1 MGITGQ
7 QGREMSDATLVAR
20 MAAGDERALGLL
32 YDRHGQVAYGLALA
46 ITKRETVA
54 EQVVADSFS
63 EVWRSAKSYCTAE
76 RSVSG
81 AVLSVVRRQ
90 ALTARGRQGRVA
102 TNEQSIDRH
111 VVIERSTG
119 AHAVR
124 LPGNERTRDAVIGVL
139 TALPESERRVLE
151 LAYFSGLPIREIAL
165 ETHESEEQVTSQL
178 RSAMDALK
186 RSLSKVA
193 AHPPEST
200 ITRA

>member
-7 QGREMSDATLVAR
+7 HGKEMSDATLVAR

-46 ITKRETVA
+46 ITQRETVA

-63 EVWRSAKSYCTAE
+63 EVWRSAKSYCAAE

-90 ALTARGRQGRVA
+90 ALTARGRHSKMA

-111 VVIERSTG
+111 IVIERTTG
-119 AHAVR
+119 ARAVR

-165 ETHESEEQVTSQL
+165 ETNESEELVTSQL

-186 RSLSKVA
+186 RSLSAVA